1 MMQSYLIISITHL
14 ESSFKPD
21 DNLYDCDATN
31 NSLLI
36 TNKTI
41 NITHHSTRLRSYL
54 INKHLNKVK
63 HNTSLSERNIIITIM
78 HNMI

>member
-1 MMQSYLIISITHL
+1 MQSYLIISITHL

-36 TNKTI
+36 TNK
-41 NITHHSTRLRSYL
+41 N
-54 INKHLNKVK
+54 NK
-63 HNTSLSERNIIITIM
+63 HNTSFYKIKKLLNKQTSKQG
-78 HNMI
+78 